1 MSKIY
6 QMPLTISEENHLK
19 AIFKLSQKSGG
30 RVSTNDIS
38 KEMNTAAASVTD
50 MIQRLAEKGYVDYK
64 RYKGTQLSE
73 DGMQTAMKLVRKH
86 RLWEVFLHDK
96 LQFGWEEVH
105 DIAEQLEHIQSTQ
118 LTDRLDRFLGFP
130 KFDPHGDP
138 IPSANGSFTIRN
150 QIELSKLEVEDHGL
164 VVGVKEH
171 STDFLKMLEKLD
183 LLLGRRIHVITKH
196 DFDRS
201 MEVQLDNGANISV
214 SNDVASNVF
223 IKPI

>member
-1 MSKIY
+1 
-6 QMPLTISEENHLK
+6 MPLTISEENHLK